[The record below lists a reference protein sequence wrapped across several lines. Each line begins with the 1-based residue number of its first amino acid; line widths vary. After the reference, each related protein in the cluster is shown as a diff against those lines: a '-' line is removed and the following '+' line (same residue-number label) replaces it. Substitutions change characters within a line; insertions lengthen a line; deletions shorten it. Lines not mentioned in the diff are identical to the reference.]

1 MILATSSS
9 FTILQMNF
17 TLMSQCPGKG
27 AEIEILM
34 KSLSVE
40 GLIYGRDYDF
50 ECVDTLDEVQEKIM
64 KEDVVAFG
72 GIRPTKDMSMNG
84 IKFTHP
90 TYYSGLNIMIKKVD
104 VNDPMKLFK
113 VFTFSVW
120 VVFCLS
126 PLVVGVFSW
135 IYNVILDKKFLKFS
149 FLIGSTWDAYSAM
162 MFYSGSNNKIARFEE
177 MTLGIYIRLF
187 FMILTAAYASNTYQ
201 KLVTF
206 IQKFGD
212 LAGQL
217 VLIEPKYE
225 DLCGQ
230 FAIFYYSFSHDF
242 YSDFSKAIDLLQEK
256 KYWGIIADHTFL
268 IEKMRQNSGVKINTY
283 PFLTFTYAGIY
294 RNLSSSIIT
303 KINSGLSLVQQ
314 SEFPVQIQDKY
325 GLIEDFKSTTQE
337 ILAVEDTFGIF
348 ISILIICCVGIAISF
363 LPFQGLYSE
372 NWDYCCRRHAR
383 LFDELETTQRNDA
396 LDLNRKSSVIAIESI
411 ESAWAADL
419 SQEFVRLIKI
429 CTLNIIEYENKSFS
443 AFDLLMRKMKEGNM
457 EKLEI
462 ISQVDKFF
470 QNVD

>member
-1 MILATSSS
+1 
-9 FTILQMNF
+9 
-17 TLMSQCPGKG
+17 MSASQ
-27 AEIEILM
+27 
-34 KSLSVE
+34 
-40 GLIYGRDYDF
+40 
-50 ECVDTLDEVQEKIM
+50 
-64 KEDVVAFG
+64 
-72 GIRPTKDMSMNG
+72 

-120 VVFCLS
+120 LVFCLS
-126 PLVVGVFSW
+126 PLVVGLFSW
-135 IYNVILDKKFLKFS
+135 IYNVILDRKFLKFS
-149 FLIGSTWDAYSAM
+149 YLLGYTWDSYSAM
-162 MFYSGSNNKIARFEE
+162 MFYSGSGNKTARFDE
-177 MTLGIYIRLF
+177 MSLGIYTRLF

-217 VLIEPKYE
+217 VLIEPKYQ

-230 FAIFYYSFSHDF
+230 FAIFYYLFSDNF
-242 YSDFSKAIDLLQEK
+242 YSDFSKAIDLLQEG

-268 IEKMRQNSGVKINTY
+268 IKKMRENSGVKINTY
-283 PFLTFTYAGIY
+283 PFLTFNYAGIY
-294 RNLSSSIIT
+294 TNLSSSIIT
-303 KINSGLSLVQQ
+303 KINSGLSMVQLT
-314 SEFPVQIQDKY
+314 EFPVQIQDKY
-325 GLIEDFKSTTQE
+325 GLIEDFKSSTQE
-337 ILAVEDTFGIF
+337 TLAVEDTFWIF
-348 ISILIICCVGIAISF
+348 VVILIICCLGIAISF
-363 LPFQGLYSE
+363 IPFQGLYSE

-457 EKLEI
+457 EKLAI
-462 ISQVDKFF
+462 IAQVDKFF
-470 QNVD
+470 QNVE